1 MHTRANLSH
10 GLREIL
16 VAAALLGFAVGASAQ
31 EEVVISDD
39 GRQIQINGDGTWVQL
54 SKDRYATNAAGQRL
68 RLKADG
74 TWSVIDDSKRP
85 QGTPLS
91 RLSAANET
99 TLFLA
104 KVEILKRKIKRAKS
118 IHAQSNTVYHVQVLN
133 DTPDVI
139 RLDGDLRGAL
149 TAGHSSGGRFDIER
163 VSYDRAE
170 VAPGER
176 GQLTVVAAGAPQW
189 FGVKYMTL
197 EVAANALGNSDRRVL
212 SKNMTDVVKRE
223 VEQL

>member
-1 MHTRANLSH
+1 MRNKANRRL
-10 GLREIL
+10 GLW
-16 VAAALLGFAVGASAQ
+16 AAFAVATLISTAGVAVAQ

-54 SKDRYATNAAGQRL
+54 SKDRYATNSAGQRL
-68 RLKADG
+68 RLKPDG
-74 TWSVIDDSKRP
+74 TWNVMADTERT
-85 QGTPLS
+85 QGTPLT

-99 TLFLA
+99 TLFLE

-118 IHAQSNTVYHVQVLN
+118 IHAQSNTVYHLQVLN
-133 DTPDVI
+133 DTSDVI
-139 RLDGDLRGAL
+139 RLDVDLTGAL
-149 TAGHSSGGRFDIER
+149 TAGHSSGGRFPIER

-170 VAPGER
+170 IAPGER
-176 GQLTVVAAGAPQW
+176 GQLTVVAEGAPQW

-197 EVAANALGNSDRRVL
+197 EVAANALGNSNRRVL
-212 SKNMTDVVKRE
+212 SKNMTEVVKRE